1 MHSVQCRRA
10 SAPKL
15 REVQGGEVLQRLAG
29 LHQPGPTNE
38 SRPTAQNGQTRSR
51 PGVHVVDS
59 QPCTAIRDGTF
70 LHNRTEE
77 KTFQL
82 LIDCL
87 RLAQE
92 DFHKFSSVNLEGSI
106 YAGSPSSEPAFRT
119 FIASAKSRRTSSH
132 HGGPTRS
139 LRSAFSTH
147 EKSDIQETYGDNSMP
162 MKLRMLAEKIHGH
175 PPSGQ
180 PGASMLNMQ
189 ASMETGSRQGW
200 ASTTIDM
207 QNVR

>member
-1 MHSVQCRRA
+1 MHSVQCRGA

-15 REVQGGEVLQRLAG
+15 RESTYGAEWA
-29 LHQPGPTNE
+29 
-38 SRPTAQNGQTRSR
+38 SR

-59 QPCTAIRDGTF
+59 QPFTAIRDGTF

-92 DFHKFSSVNLEGSI
+92 DFYKFSSVNLEGSI
-106 YAGSPSSEPAFRT
+106 FAGSPSSEPAFRT
-119 FIASAKSRRTSSH
+119 FIASAKSRPNLLPPWWTDAKLEECIQYPR
-132 HGGPTRS
+132 REQLDKRNRNFD
-139 LRSAFSTH
+139 LRYAQ

-162 MKLRMLAEKIHGH
+162 MKLRMLAEQIHGH

>member
-1 MHSVQCRRA
+1 MNGSQ
-10 SAPKL
+10 S
-15 REVQGGEVLQRLAG
+15 
-29 LHQPGPTNE
+29 
-38 SRPTAQNGQTRSR
+38 TAQNGQTPFR
-51 PGVHVVDS
+51 PGAQVVDS
-59 QPCTAIRDGTF
+59 QPFTAIRDGTF

-92 DFHKFSSVNLEGSI
+92 DFYKFSSVNLEGSI
-106 YAGSPSSEPAFRT
+106 FAGSSSSEPAFRT
-119 FIASAKSRRTSSH
+119 FIASAKSCPNLLPPWWTDAKLEECIQYPRREQEDK
-132 HGGPTRS
+132 RNKNFD
-139 LRSAFSTH
+139 LRYAQ

-162 MKLRMLAEKIHGH
+162 MKLRMLAEKIYGH

-180 PGASMLNMQ
+180 PGASMLNIQ

-207 QNVR
+207 QHVV